1 MIERGSL
8 RLVPSAQRFM
18 ERARQAESSGTS
30 TEALGWYERAV
41 AAMESAPSAGLAD
54 LLRWKGTCH
63 RECGETADAEKL
75 YRRSAE
81 VAANVGY
88 ALGEAHAAN
97 CLAIVAQR
105 RGDLNR
111 AEVLFGEAMRRALIA
126 EDEPLQAMIEHNL
139 AILSSIR
146 GELSL
151 AEDRYRT
158 CLRRFEAIGDEAGMT
173 QVLNNLGMLL
183 TRQRRLADADGTFIE
198 ALGLAS
204 ARGDLLSQGVLELN
218 RAELCVLSGRLDEAE
233 LSCMRALQIA
243 SQRGDTLRR
252 AEALRALA
260 CVQRS
265 RHEFAAC
272 HAALAEALTLSAG
285 AEDQLLQAEIQRDMG
300 DMHAASGAA
309 GAAQGAWSQ
318 AIAGFRKMGATRDAA
333 ELESRML
340 ELMPARRSTG
350 SSELRS

>member
-18 ERARQAESSGTS
+18 ERAREAETSGTS
-30 TEALGWYERAV
+30 TEALSWYERAV
-41 AAMESAPSAGLAD
+41 AAMEAAPSAGLAD

-81 VAANVGY
+81 VAATVGY
-88 ALGEAHAAN
+88 TLGEAHATN
-97 CLAIVAQR
+97 CLALVAQR

-111 AEVLFGEAMRRALIA
+111 AEVLYGEAMRRALIA

-139 AILSSIR
+139 AILANIR
-146 GELSL
+146 GDLTL

-158 CLRRFEAIGDEAGMT
+158 CLRHFEALGDEAGMT
-173 QVLNNLGMLL
+173 QALNNLGMLL
-183 TRQRRLADADGTFIE
+183 TRQRRLADADGTFTE

-204 ARGDLLSQGVLELN
+204 SRGDLLSQGVIELN
-218 RAELCVLSGRLDEAE
+218 RAELCVVSGRLDEAE
-233 LSCMRALQIA
+233 LCCMRALQIA

-260 CVQRS
+260 CVQRN
-265 RHEFAAC
+265 RREFAAC
-272 HAALAEALTLSAG
+272 HAALAEALSLSTG

-300 DMHAASGAA
+300 DMHAASGAV
-309 GAAQGAWSQ
+309 GAAHGAWSQ
-318 AIAGFRKMGATRDAA
+318 AIAGFRRMGAVRDAV
-333 ELESRML
+333 ELESRMMEQL
-340 ELMPARRSTG
+340 PAPRGGG
-350 SSELRS
+350 SRELRS